1 MGRRKKKRKSTQPK
15 RWSFNRKKR
24 LAVAKGWMQTY
35 EGKYLIKGYTRRYKV
50 DILCAI
56 VELRMLGV
64 EISEEYEH
72 QVKQSVEGSR
82 RAKELKKQQRT
93 EAAYLE
99 DYIDEGFYFVAGYTS
114 GGAPYGLTWE
124 QMEAIDDEDT
134 PSLI

>member
-1 MGRRKKKRKSTQPK
+1 MGRRKKKKRKSTPPK

-24 LAVAKGWMQTY
+24 LAVAKNWMQTY

-64 EISEEYEH
+64 EISEEYEN
-72 QVKQSVEGSR
+72 QVKQSIEGSR
-82 RAKELKKQQRT
+82 RAKELKKQQRA

-124 QMEAIDDEDT
+124 QMDAINEEEWED
-134 PSLI
+134 

>member
-35 EGKYLIKGYTRRYKV
+35 EGKYLIKGYIRRYKV

-72 QVKQSVEGSR
+72 QVKQSVEGNR
-82 RAKELKKQQRT
+82 RAKELKKQQRV
-93 EAAYLE
+93 EADYLA
-99 DYIDEGFYFVAGYTS
+99 DYVDEGFYFVSGYTS

-124 QMEAIDDEDT
+124 QMDAINEEEWED
-134 PSLI
+134 

>member
-24 LAVAKGWMQTY
+24 LAVAKSWMQTY

-56 VELRMLGV
+56 VELRMLGI
-64 EISEEYEH
+64 EISEEYEN
-72 QVKQSVEGSR
+72 QVKQSIEGSR
-82 RAKELKKQQRT
+82 RAKELKKQQRA